1 MAATPLPASGV
12 PAGAATLC
20 DTRDMMMIHSVYRSQ
35 FADAVR
41 FTRAVPEG
49 DERRAGIVGSFVLE
63 LVDSLHHHHRGE
75 DDLLWDRL
83 EQRAPSCAAHVGRMR
98 AAHAEVAELLAV
110 VEGAVPSWLAGAAAA
125 DRDRVA
131 DATQRVRE
139 ALLEHLGDE
148 ETTILPVA
156 ATTITQREWSEL
168 GRRGRAA
175 SPKSRIFEQLGM
187 VLEGSDPQ
195 YRDVVWSELPPP
207 VRLLYRWFGR
217 KRYDRHRELLAGTA
231 R

>member
-1 MAATPLPASGV
+1 ML
-12 PAGAATLC
+12 
-20 DTRDMMMIHSVYRSQ
+20 MIHSVYRSQ
-35 FADAVR
+35 FADSER
-41 FTRAVPEG
+41 FVRAVPDG
-49 DERRAGIVGSFVLE
+49 DVTRARLVGGFLLE
-63 LVDSLHHHHRGE
+63 LADSLHHHHRGE

-98 AAHAEVAELLAV
+98 TAHAEVAELLAV
-110 VEGAVPSWLAGAAAA
+110 VEAAVPEWMRDAAEA

-131 DATQRVRE
+131 DATHGVLV

-156 ATTITQREWSEL
+156 QTTITQKEWSEL
-168 GRRGRAA
+168 GARGRAA
-175 SPKSRIFEQLGM
+175 APKGRIFEQLGM
-187 VLEGSDPQ
+187 ILETSDPR
-195 YRDVVWSELPPP
+195 YRDVVWTELPPP

-217 KRYDRHRELLAGTA
+217 SRYARFRARLEGTA